1 MGHHIR
7 LEDLFLTRREML
19 HRCGVGMGVLG
30 LAGILGEEGALNAAQ
45 AQTAPDGV
53 NPLAPKAP
61 HYKPR
66 IKRVI
71 HLFMNGGPSQVDT
84 FDPKPMLAKYHGK
97 KIPELAFPER
107 TVGAAYKSPYTFKKY
122 GKSGIDISEI
132 YPNLAKHADE
142 LCVIRSMHAD
152 NPVHEFSLMLLNC
165 GDGTRERPS
174 MGSWILY
181 GLGTQNQ
188 NLPGFIAMCPG
199 GLPVKEASNW
209 RSAFLPGVY
218 QGTYVDT
225 ANTRI
230 EKLIENIRNYGLNAP
245 TQRAQLDLAQE
256 MNRRHL
262 AERQKDAQLEA
273 RVASMELAFRMQ
285 MEASDAFDISREPQY
300 IRDRYGA
307 GTQARQILIGRRLL
321 ERGVRYVQ
329 VWHGAGQPWDAHQ
342 DIANNHRQLARET
355 DKAIDALLTDLK
367 ERGMWEDTL
376 VLWGGEFGRTPAV
389 ETNGNANGRDH
400 NHYGYTMWMAGG
412 AVKAGYIHGTTDD
425 FGFKAVTDKV
435 HVHDLQA
442 TILHLLG
449 LNHERLTYRFAGR
462 DYRLTDLDGR
472 VVKELLT

>member
-1 MGHHIR
+1 MSHHIR
-7 LEDLFLTRREML
+7 LEDMFLTRREML
-19 HRCGVGMGVLG
+19 ERCGIGMGTLG
-30 LAGILGEEGALNAAQ
+30 LAALLGEEGALSPAQ
-45 AQTAPDGV
+45 AQTATDGL
-53 NPLAPKAP
+53 NPLSPKAP

-84 FDPKPMLAKYHGK
+84 FDPKPMLTKFHGQ

-245 TQRAQLDLAQE
+245 TQRAQLDLVQE

-262 AERQKDAQLEA
+262 EARQKDAQLET

-285 MEASDAFDISREPQY
+285 MEASDAFDITREPQHV
-300 IRDRYGA
+300 RERYGS

-342 DIANNHRQLARET
+342 DIANNHRNLARET
-355 DKAIDALLTDLK
+355 DMAIDALLTDLK

-449 LNHERLTYRFAGR
+449 LNHEKLTYRFAGR